1 MCTEFSCDEM
11 LSPILCDRLT
21 GTFALDLPTAL
32 YHQDLI
38 KRLPYNFMYTDMQ
51 MIKEIL
57 DLMVGADHI
66 SCEVSGYILSGWVV
80 KEDYWGGCITL
91 ESPQ

>member
-1 MCTEFSCDEM
+1 
-11 LSPILCDRLT
+11 
-21 GTFALDLPTAL
+21 
-32 YHQDLI
+32 
-38 KRLPYNFMYTDMQ
+38 MYRDMQ
-51 MIKEIL
+51 MIKEKL

-66 SCEVSGYILSGWVV
+66 SCGVSGYILSGWVV